1 MMSVSLK
8 PVSENEETFSLPSEE
23 AMQRSLATAGLKVA
37 IPCTRRVHPNC
48 LLRVCS
54 GLRGSYFQQLM
65 CFNRAQ

>member
-1 MMSVSLK
+1 MMVISLK

-23 AMQRSLATAGLKVA
+23 AMQRSLAIAGLKAA

-48 LLRVCS
+48 LLCVFS

-65 CFNRAQ
+65 CFQ